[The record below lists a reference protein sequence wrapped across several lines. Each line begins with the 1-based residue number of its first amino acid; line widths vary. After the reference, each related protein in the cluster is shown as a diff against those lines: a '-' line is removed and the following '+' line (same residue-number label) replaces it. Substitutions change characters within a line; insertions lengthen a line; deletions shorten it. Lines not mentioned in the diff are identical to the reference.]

1 MRRLG
6 SDRWR
11 HALPHGTGRLPAAN
25 RPAASAVHLDEN
37 VSRPETTIEGAGTSL
52 KATMDILNKYGAVQ
66 EALQPFHIETAMYL
80 GDENTFYASAA
91 TRRIAAYFNLAKD
104 LTNGARGSPRT
115 GRSWWD

>member
-1 MRRLG
+1 MVKAG
-6 SDRWR
+6 C
-11 HALPHGTGRLPAAN
+11 LPQTDRLPP
-25 RPAASAVHLDEN
+25 RFTWMASKETDEN
-37 VSRPETTIEGAGTSL
+37 VSRPEAMIQGAGTSL

-66 EALQPFHIETAMYL
+66 EALLPFHIETAMYL
-80 GDENTFYASAA
+80 GDQNTSYASAA